1 VFISFPAAWSET
13 DVLSCVLCMTL
24 IMFIYVYYRL
34 FTCINLV
41 DVISLFFMVFSLH
54 LLNFDK
60 NQPVFDKNRPELA
73 TPVFGKTGRF
83 ISETGRI
90 SVFSVFTVPPSSS
103 VRFG

>member
-1 VFISFPAAWSET
+1 MIFSF
-13 DVLSCVLCMTL
+13 
-24 IMFIYVYYRL
+24 
-34 FTCINLV
+34 
-41 DVISLFFMVFSLH
+41 H

-103 VRFG
+103 VRFDRIFLIFVDFCRIFLKTDGIGTGFPCSAEFSNSSATPILTLK